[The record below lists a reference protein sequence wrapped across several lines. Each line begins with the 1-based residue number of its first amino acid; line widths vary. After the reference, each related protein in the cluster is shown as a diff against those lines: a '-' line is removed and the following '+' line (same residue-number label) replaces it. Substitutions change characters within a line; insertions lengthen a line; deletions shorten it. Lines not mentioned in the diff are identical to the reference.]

1 MGWYSDWSFRK
12 YHYISPSSG
21 SGTNYQKKIIVHYG
35 AGVDNGE
42 NVYLDSKCLTDFG
55 DIRFTNSTGVTLLD
69 YWIEEK
75 VDSDY
80 AIFWVEI
87 LDDLSIYDTKIHI
100 YYGKAT
106 VSSIANGNATFIFF
120 EDFEIDLSRWNLST
134 PNPTLSTNYAYS
146 GTKCVKIPI
155 YSLLSHPQLP
165 YDNIAVH
172 AHFYDEMLP
181 VFEYTVFSIDAGELE
196 VSFIGLIN
204 DIAQYEYQLQGIVY
218 NSSVD
223 RTVGWHEF
231 IIRSSL
237 GLKQFIIDGNIMQV
251 TGTGTWN
258 PRIFLITASTTQAA
272 AYWDLIFYTKFVYPE
287 PTHGIWSMEQI
298 PPGVSLF
305 DAEDIMDTL
314 LGSALILDE
323 IMLTLLLGPHIVE
336 DPMLTLLLTLA
347 HTPPFVSE
355 DIMLTLLATRIFE
368 VYLEFGGAGAELT
381 YFRVAKRLVITTDGK
396 VYFI

>member
-12 YHYISPSSG
+12 YHYISPASG
-21 SGTNYQKKIIVHYG
+21 SGTNYQKRIIVHFG
-35 AGVDNGE
+35 TGVDNDE
-42 NVYLDSKCLTDFG
+42 NVYLNSKCLANFG
-55 DIRFTNSTGVTLLD
+55 DIRFTDDSGTTLLD
-69 YWIEEK
+69 YWIEK
-75 VDSDY
+75 NVDSDY

-87 LDDLSIYDTKIHI
+87 SKDLSVYESKIYI
-100 YYGKAT
+100 YYGKIG

-134 PNPTLSTNYAYS
+134 PNPTLSTNHAYS
-146 GTKCVKIPI
+146 GAKCVKIPM

-218 NSSVD
+218 NSDVD

-237 GLKQFIIDGNIMQV
+237 GLKQFIIDGNIMPV

-258 PRIFLITASTTQAA
+258 PRIFLITASTTQAV
-272 AYWDLIFYTKFVYPE
+272 AYWDLIFYTKFVHPE
-287 PTHGIWSMEQI
+287 PSHGIWSVEQI
-298 PPGVSLF
+298 SPDLPFEAENIEDMLF
-305 DAEDIMDTL
+305 LSPLDF
-314 LGSALILDE
+314 DE
-323 IMLTLLLGPHIVE
+323 IMYTLFESAHDVEDPLLTLLLS
-336 DPMLTLLLTLA
+336 LY
-347 HTPPFVSE
+347 HTPPFASE
-355 DIMLTLLATRIFE
+355 DILLTLLASRIFE
-368 VYLEFGGAGAELT
+368 AYLEFGGADPELS
-381 YFRVAKRLVITTDGK
+381 YFRIGKRLVITLDGK
-396 VYFI
+396 ILFI